1 MDHVAGPLELAAP
14 APPRAGA
21 LARAGRALLLVA
33 IAGSL
38 VWFPIARTGAG
49 TIAGS
54 DAALIF
60 LWALTILDLLVRGSS
75 DVDVDSASIAVL
87 AIFIALLAAFGSA
100 LTRSSATGPFEF
112 MLFMKRFGLA
122 AIIPLAAARFGSP
135 SMGRSLR
142 VLTALAMATF
152 VVFALR
158 PELHDLLP
166 KPDDWQ
172 EGIGRDRAMGI
183 GMNPNNLA
191 YAAIALAVLHGALLP
206 RRAGGLGELALGAVL
221 AGAGFCV
228 VVSGSRSGLVGGVVA
243 LGYLIARSPMGAKAK
258 LAVSAGTVA
267 VLVVG
272 LSVSP
277 VFQER
282 LGRLYR
288 EGMGEANV
296 QGRMHAQ
303 WLAARA
309 SLEHPLGVGYRNIQW
324 ASRSTDTYYAF
335 ATTDSVYLDTLL
347 GAGVPGLLALV
358 LLFRACWRRIS
369 RAREHPRVEITLRAG
384 FVAFLTFGAATV
396 VPMSIF
402 LAPLFYAVVSGGS
415 CAGDAR
421 DG

>member
-1 MDHVAGPLELAAP
+1 MDHVADPLRIAAH
-14 APPRAGA
+14 APPRDGA

-54 DAALIF
+54 DAALIS
-60 LWALTILDLLVRGSS
+60 LWALTILDLLLRGTS

-135 SMGRSLR
+135 SLGRSLR
-142 VLTALAMATF
+142 VLTALGMATF

-166 KPDDWQ
+166 KPDDFQ
-172 EGIGRDRAMGI
+172 EGIRERAMGT

-191 YAAIALAVLHGALLP
+191 YAAIALAILHAALLP
-206 RRAGGLGELALGAVL
+206 RRAGRGGKLALGAVL

-228 VVSGSRSGLVGGVVA
+228 VVSGSRSGLLGGVAA

-258 LAVSAGTVA
+258 LAVSTGAAA
-267 VLVVG
+267 VLVIG

-288 EGMGEANV
+288 EGAGEANV

-303 WLAARA
+303 WLAVQT
-309 SLEHPLGVGYRNIQW
+309 SIEHPLGVGYRNIQW
-324 ASRSTDTYYAF
+324 ASRSSDTYYAF

-347 GAGVPGLLALV
+347 GAGIAGLLALV

-369 RAREHPRVEITLRAG
+369 RAREHPRVEMTLRAG
-384 FVAFLTFGAATV
+384 LVAFLTFGAATV

-415 CAGDAR
+415 CVGDAR